1 MALQQS
7 RTKNA
12 ALNIVFSL
20 LLQLVSAIVGLFLP
34 KLMIETYGSEVNG
47 LISSIT
53 QFLSF
58 ITLLEAGAGGVIR
71 TSLYRPLA
79 EKDDKGIS
87 GIVISSQIFFRRI
100 ALCFITYVIILCIGY
115 PLISKTEFNFFYVL
129 AMILILSIGTMLQ
142 YFFGITNYLLIVADQ
157 KARITYIV
165 DIIVIVLNFAI
176 SYALVSLGMSIHFV
190 KLISCSI
197 FAIKPFFYMFYVR
210 THYEIDR
217 KSLPNNNAIAQRWNG
232 LVHHLAYF
240 VHSNVDV
247 VLLTVFIGTG
257 YVSIY
262 TVYLAVVA
270 SIRKIV
276 LSISTGS
283 AAGIGNLL
291 VSENESRVQSVFNR
305 FEFIQTSITAITFST
320 TAAMLIPFI
329 RLYTSKVSDY
339 DYIQPIFGYL
349 LVFAEAMYCIRS
361 IYSTVSLS
369 ANRYKETQRGAVL
382 EAVVNLAASLVFIN
396 CLGLIGIAVGTV
408 CGMLCR
414 MIMDMIYVSKN
425 VISRSIFKT
434 AKAPLMCIMSISAA
448 IVFSELCLPYD
459 LMSWPSWIVYA
470 IVSFVVMAVLV
481 SILSIL
487 LYSDELKQSIS
498 TITPKLKKGGNEK

>member
-7 RTKNA
+7 RTQNA

-34 KLMIETYGSEVNG
+34 KLMIETYGSEANG

-79 EKDDKGIS
+79 KDDKDGIS
-87 GIVISSQIFFRRI
+87 GIVVSSQRFFRRI
-100 ALCFITYVIILCIGY
+100 AFCFIIYVLILCIGY
-115 PLISKTEFNFFYVL
+115 PLISKTEFDFFYVI
-129 AMILILSIGTMLQ
+129 AMILILSVGNMLQ

-157 KARITYIV
+157 KARITHIV
-165 DIIVIVLNFAI
+165 DIIAIVLNFAI
-176 SYALVSLGMSIHFV
+176 SYALVLLGMSIHFV

-197 FAIKPFFYMFYVR
+197 FAIKPFFYMLYVR
-210 THYEIDR
+210 THYTIN
-217 KSLPNNNAIAQRWNG
+217 KKVSPNNDAIAQRWNG

-262 TVYLAVVA
+262 TVYLAVVS

-283 AAGIGNLL
+283 AASIGNLL
-291 VSENESRVQSVFNR
+291 ASEDQTRIKSVFNR

-320 TAAMLIPFI
+320 TAAMLIPFV

-339 DYIQPIFGYL
+339 NYVQPFFGYL
-349 LVFAEAMYCIRS
+349 LVIAEALYCIRS
-361 IYSTVSLS
+361 IYSTVSLA
-369 ANRYKETQRGAVL
+369 ANCYKETQKGAVL
-382 EAVVNLAASLVFIN
+382 EAVVNLGVSLILIN
-396 CLGLIGIAVGTV
+396 KLGLIGIAIGTV
-408 CGMLCR
+408 CGMVCR
-414 MIMDMIYVSKN
+414 LSMDMVYTSRYV
-425 VISRSIFKT
+425 IRRSMMKT
-434 AKAPLMCIMSISAA
+434 MKAPLVCIMSILLSIILSKLCIPIELTSWMEWIIYAA
-448 IVFSELCLPYD
+448 
-459 LMSWPSWIVYA
+459 M
-470 IVSFVVMAVLV
+470 SFVMMAIFIVIFAL
-481 SILSIL
+481 IL
-487 LYSDELKQSIS
+487 YPKELKQCVQ
-498 TITPKLKKGGNEK
+498 TVALKLKKGGN